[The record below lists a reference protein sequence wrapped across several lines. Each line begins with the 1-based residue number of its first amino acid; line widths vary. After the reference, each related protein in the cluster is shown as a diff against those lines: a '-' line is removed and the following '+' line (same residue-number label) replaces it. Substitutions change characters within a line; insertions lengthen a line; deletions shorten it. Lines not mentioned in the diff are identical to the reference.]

1 MAFIKLCRTN
11 TRPFLS
17 VMNVLYMTLVV
28 TTLDVLCYNYCYLY
42 MQMFGASYI
51 YIYIVLNKK
60 IIII

>member
-51 YIYIVLNKK
+51 YIYRFK
-60 IIII
+60 